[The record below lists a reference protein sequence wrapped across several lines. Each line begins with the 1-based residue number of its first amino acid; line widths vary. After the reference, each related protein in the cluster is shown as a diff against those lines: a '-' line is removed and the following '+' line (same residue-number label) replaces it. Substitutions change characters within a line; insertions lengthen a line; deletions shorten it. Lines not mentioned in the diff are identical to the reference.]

1 MSIVPMQ
8 KVRIVVHSSDSDAL
22 LQILQRHSALELLEM
37 SEIDDSTSV
46 QKRSQQDV
54 EFYGRLA
61 SALTTL
67 EHFSARKSLWR
78 QLRDGTTEVVKESD
92 IDSIAKN
99 RESVEHII
107 ASVEKLQQCLTEVE
121 DNLRLSREKELF
133 FNDWYNTPLPLSDLK
148 TNTTHTIF
156 LQYSTTSQ
164 ASLAPSSIYDAFAE
178 KGYDVMVSEIEIGK
192 YTLTYYVD
200 SNLPQDILS
209 IATSLGLET
218 VSVPVGHLG
227 TPAHELSVL
236 RDEILALQQKSVGY
250 RSELSAIASTHL
262 SLMRTTFEVLRWEK
276 DRFSSLEK
284 AIATTHATVFE
295 GWLDETSLPKVQVD
309 AAKAQLAY
317 AIENI
322 PLAPDEEPPVEIRN
336 GGIVKPFEA
345 ITRLYGM
352 PGYKDLDPTVF
363 LAGFFFLFFGLS
375 LTDVGYG
382 LILMIVS
389 GGSLLLFK
397 LSNQIRLFAKLL
409 LFVGFATT
417 LVGMLFGG
425 YLGIAPENL
434 PAFLRSIQL
443 FDPIANPLP
452 VFYLALSLGVIQV
465 MFGMVLKMYS
475 EARNGRL
482 ISGILDHGPWF
493 MMFVLGI
500 VYVLVATSYIANV
513 SIEIVTRLIYGNL
526 AIIVITSARNAEGV
540 VDMIKL
546 SLLSLYNS
554 LGYLSDILSYS
565 RLLALGLATTAL
577 AFAVN
582 LIADIVGNAVPYIGP
597 VIAVLIL
604 IVGHLFTL
612 AVNTLGAFIHSARL
626 QFVEFFGK
634 FISGTG
640 RNFNP
645 LSRTQHHLT
654 VIDD

>member
-8 KVRIVVHSSDSDAL
+8 KVRVVVHASDSDAL
-22 LQILQRHSALELLEM
+22 LQILQRHSAIELLEV
-37 SEIDDSTSV
+37 S
-46 QKRSQQDV
+46 DV
-54 EFYGRLA
+54 EGGVSIQRRSHEVTEFYNRL
-61 SALTTL
+61 SATLNTL
-67 EHFSARKSLWR
+67 EQFAAPKSLWR
-78 QLRDGTTEVVKESD
+78 QLRDGTTEIIKESD
-92 IDSIAKN
+92 VATIAKN
-99 RESVEHII
+99 KDSVESII
-107 ASVEKLQQCLTEVE
+107 ASVETLQHHLAAAE
-121 DNLRLSREKELF
+121 DTLRQYKEKQVF
-133 FNDWYNTPLPLSDLK
+133 FKDWYDASLSLCDL
-148 TNTTHTIF
+148 TTTTTHT
-156 LQYSTTSQ
+156 LLLRSATTSD
-164 ASLAPSSIYDAFAE
+164 APPTPTAILDAFNE
-178 KGYDVMVSEIEIGK
+178 KGYVATITEIATGK
-192 YTLTYYVD
+192 YTLTYYSD
-200 SNLPQDILS
+200 NNIQQDALS
-209 IATSLGLET
+209 IATLLGLEI
-218 VSVPVGHLG
+218 VSVPAGHSG
-227 TPAHELSVL
+227 TPAEELRML
-236 RDEILALQQKSVGY
+236 NDTLITLQEKIVGY
-250 RSELSAIASTHL
+250 QSELSAIARTHL
-262 SLMRTTFEVLRWEK
+262 RLVRTTFEVLRWEK

-284 AIATTHATVFE
+284 ASATTHAVVFM
-295 GWLDETSLPKVQVD
+295 GWLDETSLPKIMTD
-309 AAKAQLAY
+309 ASKAQLAY

-322 PLAPDEEPPVEIRN
+322 PLNPDEEPPVEIRN

-389 GGSLLLFK
+389 AGSLLLFK
-397 LSNQIRLFAKLL
+397 LSEQIRLFAKLL

-452 VFYLALSLGVIQV
+452 VFYLALSLGVVQV
-465 MFGMVLKMYS
+465 MFGMLLKMYS
-475 EARNGRL
+475 EARNGR
-482 ISGILDHGPWF
+482 IVSGVLDHGPWF

-500 VYVLVATSYIANV
+500 IYVLVAINYVSAL
-513 SIEIVTRLIYGNL
+513 SIETVTRLIYGNV
-526 AIIVITSARNAEGV
+526 AIIVVTSARNAVGI

-597 VIAVLIL
+597 VIAIFIL
-604 IVGHLFTL
+604 IIGHLFTL

-640 RNFNP
+640 KNFNP
-645 LSRTQHHLT
+645 LTRTQQHLT